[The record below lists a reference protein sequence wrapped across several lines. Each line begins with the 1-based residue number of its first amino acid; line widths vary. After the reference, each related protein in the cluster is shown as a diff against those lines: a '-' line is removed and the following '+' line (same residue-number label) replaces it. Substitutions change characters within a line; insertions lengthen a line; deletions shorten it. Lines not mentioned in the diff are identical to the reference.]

1 MRTLRSQFKTPVL
14 WALALALGFVLSG
27 CGSSPQK
34 SGFEESVRNT
44 VTKSFQERARRQD
57 EKARSERAEEERL
70 RSERERI
77 LEMRE
82 RQKKTNRIAELLRSI
97 KKGGV
102 K

>member
-1 MRTLRSQFKTPVL
+1 MRALRSQFKTPVL
-14 WALALALGFVLSG
+14 WALALTLGPVLSG

-34 SGFEESVRNT
+34 NGFEGSRGNAVEE
-44 VTKSFQERARRQD
+44 SFQANARRQD
-57 EKARSERAEEERL
+57 EKARSERAESERL
-70 RSERERI
+70 RSEQERI
-77 LEMRE
+77 LELRE